1 MAGSGEASAAGL
13 NLTVGLC
20 RVGAVGVARTC
31 WVILF
36 VAHEGEQAP
45 NSREPPT
52 MPDPTP
58 SPAPRLTEL
67 PAPVISEAGATV
79 YLGDAVELIPL
90 LPEASIDALV
100 TDPPYGLSFNGHS
113 WDDASGFRESLLHL
127 DTSAMTAPE
136 VFEAWCTTWAAGA
149 LHALKPGAYVA
160 AFGGARTWHRM
171 VRGIENAGFEI
182 RDQIAWLHTTGMPKS
197 MDLAHAI
204 DKHHGAHRA
213 DRIVQTTDHDGVL
226 GATRTVLSK
235 GTPVTDDA
243 GRWEGWGTAL
253 RPVFEP
259 IIIARKPLEGTVVR
273 NVLEHRVGGINIDGA
288 RFADDR
294 WPTNVAFDQRQADAL
309 DMLTGTWQGESLSRK
324 FPIFRFDHKPGPAER
339 PRAFGVSHS
348 TVKPLALMRWLIT
361 LLSPRQGLVLD
372 PFAGSGT
379 TLEAGAGSGYEM
391 IGIERE
397 ARYVPLIGA
406 RFDRASHS

>member
-1 MAGSGEASAAGL
+1 M
-13 NLTVGLC
+13 
-20 RVGAVGVARTC
+20 
-31 WVILF
+31 
-36 VAHEGEQAP
+36 P
-45 NSREPPT
+45 N
-52 MPDPTP
+52 PTP
-58 SPAPRLTEL
+58 PPPPRLAEL
-67 PAPVISEAGATV
+67 PAPVIAEARATV
-79 YLGDAVELIPL
+79 YLGDAVELLPL

-113 WDDASGFRESLLHL
+113 WDDASGFRESLPHM
-127 DTSAMTAPE
+127 DTSALTAPE
-136 VFEAWCTTWAAGA
+136 VFEAWCSAWAAGA

-204 DKHHGAHRA
+204 DKHRGACRT
-213 DRIVQTTDHDGVL
+213 DRIVQATDHDGVL
-226 GATRTVLSK
+226 GATRTVLSR

-243 GRWEGWGTAL
+243 QRWDGWGTAL
-253 RPVFEP
+253 RPAFEP

-273 NVLEHRVGGINIDGA
+273 NVLDHGVGGLNIDGA

-294 WPTNVAFDQRQADAL
+294 WPTNVAFDQGQADAL

-324 FPIFRFDHKPGPAER
+324 FPIFRFDHKPGAAER
-339 PRAFGVSHS
+339 PRAFGMSHS

-361 LLSPRQGLVLD
+361 LVTPPHGVVLE

-379 TLEAGAGSGYEM
+379 TVEAAVSDGYRVLC
-391 IGIERE
+391 IEKD
-397 ARYVPLIGA
+397 ASYVSLVQS
-406 RFDRASHS
+406 RLDR